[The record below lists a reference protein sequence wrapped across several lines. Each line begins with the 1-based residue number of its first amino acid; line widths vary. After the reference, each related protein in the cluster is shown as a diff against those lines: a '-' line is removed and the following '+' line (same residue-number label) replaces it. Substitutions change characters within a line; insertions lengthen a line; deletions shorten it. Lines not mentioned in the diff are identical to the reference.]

1 MNRCAQFVFCVGS
14 LLWASFASAVSFT
27 ASHYASGDT
36 VTYSVTSGDFN
47 NDGILDLVTING
59 ATLSFYKG
67 LSGGG
72 FASPVNQ
79 TINPN
84 LGNQVQSADFNR
96 DGKLDLAISSN
107 SNGPDGVIIYLGNG
121 NGTFTKGT
129 SVVTTGVPFYVA
141 LADFNGDHLPDLVA
155 SWCPTSNAP
164 CGAQVFLGQ
173 GNGLFKQSAYLSY
186 GGGAVVAGDFNADG
200 RQDIAVL
207 TNNELV
213 MYLGAGNGTF
223 NAPLLASENDPV
235 GIAVGDFYNN
245 RIQSVAVLTGVLETS
260 GNFEYYINS
269 ARYSN
274 GGISIT
280 SPQLINTNQF
290 YHDIAA
296 GDLNGDFKD
305 DVVVVG
311 GEKFGG
317 GALANYLIG
326 NGNGTF
332 QSAAALTT
340 YAEDEEKPF
349 IRDIN
354 LDSRHDIGTAW
365 TNGYMV
371 TGGGPYVWMNTN
383 AATNCTPPKPNAL
396 SVHICAPTSGQVV
409 GQTFT
414 FKAAGNAWNGIAKRM
429 ELWIDGKKIGQNL
442 EDQLSVTTSL
452 SRGSHTASF
461 VTVDSFD
468 HYVSQSVSFTASY

>member
-1 MNRCAQFVFCVGS
+1 MNRCAQFVFCLTS
-14 LLWASFASAVSFT
+14 LLLTTLASAVSFT

-36 VTYSVTSGDFN
+36 ITYSVANGDFN

-59 ATLSFYKG
+59 STLSFYKG

-84 LGNQVQSADFNR
+84 NGNQVVAADFNR
-96 DGKLDLAISSN
+96 DGKLDLAVSSN
-107 SNGPDGVIIYLGNG
+107 SNGPDGVSIYLGNG

-129 SVVTTGVPFYVA
+129 SVVTTGIPFYLAV
-141 LADFNGDHLPDLVA
+141 ADFNGDHLPDLVA
-155 SWCPTSNAP
+155 SWCPTVNEP
-164 CGAQVFLGQ
+164 CGTQVFLGQ
-173 GNGLFKQSAYLSY
+173 GNGLFKDSANLSY

-200 RQDIAVL
+200 HQDIAVL

-213 MYLGAGNGTF
+213 MYMGTGKGTF
-223 NAPLLASENDPV
+223 QAPLLASANDPV

-245 RIQSVAVLTGVLETS
+245 RIQSVAVLTGVLESS
-260 GNFEYYINS
+260 GNFQYYVNS

-296 GDLNGDFKD
+296 GDLNGDFKE

-317 GALANYLIG
+317 GALANYLLG

-332 QSAAALTT
+332 QSAAALPV

-349 IRDIN
+349 VRDTN
-354 LDSRHDIGTAW
+354 LDGRHDIGAAW
-365 TNGYMV
+365 TNGYIV
-371 TGGGPYVWMNTN
+371 SGGGAYIWKNTS
-383 AATNCTPPKPNAL
+383 ATVNCTPPKPNTLA
-396 SVHICAPTSGQVV
+396 VHICAPYSGQVV

-414 FKAAGNAWNGIAKRM
+414 FKAGGNAWDGIAKRI

-442 EDQLSVTTSL
+442 EDQLHVTTSL
-452 SRGSHTASF
+452 SRGSHTAAF
-461 VTVDSFD
+461 VVVDSFD
-468 HYVSQSVSFTASY
+468 NYTSQSVSFTASY